1 MTMQSDLL
9 GIPTD
14 VDLANGALDTVPAAK
29 WAQGLVQL
37 IEVQEA
43 TFQRLGVNDVDAFR
57 LARAAT
63 LAIAEFHGG
72 RQWYL
77 PRGDDLVTALR
88 DAEIYR
94 RARRGNIQELAR
106 EHGLTDQH
114 IWRIVRQQRALHIQR
129 VQGDLFNEEGEKG

>member
-1 MTMQSDLL
+1 MTAQTDLL
-9 GIPTD
+9 GMPTD
-14 VDLANGALDTVPAAK
+14 LDLAGGALDTVPATK

-43 TFQRLGVNDVDAFR
+43 TFQRLGVDEAEAFR

-77 PRGDDLVTALR
+77 PRGDDLATALR

-106 EHGLTDQH
+106 EYGLTDQH
-114 IWRIVRQQRALHIQR
+114 VWRVVRQQRALHLRKI
-129 VQGDLFNEEGEKG
+129 QGDLFNEGDEQ